1 MVWDSQG
8 AVSVVEAEAKKAF
21 SNSTSSELPAT
32 STSISLSSRSPFP
45 LVFLL
50 LLTYLKMPFLLP
62 LTSPARCNSKLA
74 LAFLFAFLQS
84 LTSFLYS
91 SQAARPFFSTF
102 HGCSSSLCVYSWAPC
117 SFMHVPC
124 HFPWFFTLRDAPVLT
139 LEEEILKCQLFLMAP
154 FTFQDCSPWGTSEEV
169 LGKVKVLI

>member
-102 HGCSSSLCVYSWAPC
+102 HGCSSSLCVYSCMSPVTFPDF
-117 SFMHVPC
+117 SLLEMHQSWPWKKRYLSVNYFSWPPLLSKTAAHGVP
-124 HFPWFFTLRDAPVLT
+124 LRKS
-139 LEEEILKCQLFLMAP
+139 LERSKF
-154 FTFQDCSPWGTSEEV
+154 
-169 LGKVKVLI
+169 